1 MSEARRRFRF
11 NKELAQG
18 GFGKVYLAEML
29 TGENFS
35 STVAVKLL
43 HARWG
48 ENAEVVMRSRDEARL
63 LGRLRHR
70 NIVRVEA
77 LTRIQGQVAI
87 VMEYLEGA
95 DLKAIASSLRDSG
108 RAYPRQAAFEVISY
122 VAAALDAAYNQ
133 VPINASE
140 PLRVIHRDIK
150 PSNVM
155 ITVEGDVKVLDF
167 GTARA
172 SFDTR
177 EAKTQALAFGSAA
190 YMSPERLM
198 GEEDTPAADVFA
210 LGLTLWEIL
219 TQESFGKIPVRPER
233 FEAVVADRVAS
244 VDLSSLPDVAQE
256 QVRDALRRMLAY
268 EPSAR
273 PTAAE
278 VTEQMET
285 FAEGCRDGGL
295 KRFARECVKDV
306 VAQATPDPDPQDP
319 LTGAVLFE
327 DTSTIQETTGIHPV
341 GQGWTEDTSDGY
353 PAQGIAPPPTAPPLV
368 NITLAAP
375 LGSLDAPSEEA
386 PRPVP
391 SVVVAP
397 VPALPPAPAPVPAL
411 PPVSAAPVVAPE
423 PVVPSGPADFR
434 ALPRAPLAASPTMLP
449 DEDFDDGAT
458 VVARPSA
465 APRPVVTVAPAPA
478 VDVAKPTP
486 SIVATPQPAHVAPPA
501 TKGGNGRVLG
511 IVAIVVLAVGGVGA
525 WFALGGGA
533 ETPPEAPADTP
544 AAPGEPMV
552 SGEDVVTVV
561 APAEGRGSV
570 VLQVPGGAERVVIS
584 SLTAD
589 AKVNWDGTKSLY
601 LRDREAGAL
610 RVNVTRTG
618 KTPDRGTVQVTLGKT
633 CRYAYQEG
641 ASEPWVL
648 QGACE

>member
-133 VPINASE
+133 VPINSSE

-219 TQESFGKIPVRPER
+219 VQESFGKIPVRPER

-244 VDLSSLPDVAQE
+244 VDLSALLPHVE
-256 QVRDALRRMLAY
+256 VQVREALRRMLAY
-268 EPSAR
+268 EPGAR

-285 FAEGCRDGGL
+285 FAEACRDGGL

-306 VAQATPDPDPQDP
+306 AAQATPDADPQDP
-319 LTGAVLFE
+319 LTGAILFE

-353 PAQGIAPPPTAPPLV
+353 PAQGMAPPPTAPPV
-368 NITLAAP
+368 SNVTLAAP
-375 LGSLDAPSEEA
+375 LGKLDAPSEETPRGSA
-386 PRPVP
+386 PLPALEAPAVP
-391 SVVVAP
+391 AVPPAVAP
-397 VPALPPAPAPVPAL
+397 PAVPPR
-411 PPVSAAPVVAPE
+411 E
-423 PVVPSGPADFR
+423 ISGGPLDFR
-434 ALPRAPLAASPTMLP
+434 SLPRAPLAASPTMLP

-458 VVARPSA
+458 VVARPGS
-465 APRPVVTVAPAPA
+465 APRALVTVAPAPA
-478 VDVAKPTP
+478 MDLAKPSP
-486 SIVATPQPAHVAPPA
+486 ARIVATAHAASSPDSVAPA
-501 TKGGNGRVLG
+501 KTSGGNGIVLG
-511 IVAIVVLAVGGVGA
+511 LVALAFLAAGGVGA
-525 WFALGGGA
+525 WVAFGGKDVA
-533 ETPPEAPADTP
+533 PPAPSADTP

-552 SGEDVVTVV
+552 GGEDNVTVV
-561 APAEGRGSV
+561 APAEGRGAV
-570 VLQVPGGAERVVIS
+570 ILQVPGGAERVAIGS
-584 SLTAD
+584 MASD
-589 AKVNWDGTKSLY
+589 FKVNWDGTKVLY
-601 LRDREAGAL
+601 LRDREAGTL
-610 RVNVTRTG
+610 RVNVTRAG
-618 KTPDRGTVQVTLGKT
+618 KTPDRTTVVVTVGKT

-641 ASEPWVL
+641 ASDPWAP

>member
-95 DLKAIASSLRDSG
+95 DLKAIATALRDSG

-133 VPINASE
+133 VPINSTE

-219 TQESFGKIPVRPER
+219 VQESFGKIPVRPER

-244 VDLSSLPDVAQE
+244 VDLSALLPHVE
-256 QVRDALRRMLAY
+256 VQVREALRRMLAY
-268 EPSAR
+268 EPGGR

-278 VTEQMET
+278 VTEQMEA
-285 FAEGCRDGGL
+285 FAEACRDGGL

-306 VAQATPDPDPQDP
+306 AAQATPDADPQDP
-319 LTGAVLFE
+319 LTGAILFE

-353 PAQGIAPPPTAPPLV
+353 PAQGMAPPPTAPHV
-368 NITLAAP
+368 SNVTLAAP
-375 LGSLDAPSEEA
+375 LGKLDAESEETPRGSA
-386 PRPVP
+386 PSSALAAPGVPPIPP
-391 SVVVAP
+391 SVVPAA
-397 VPALPPAPAPVPAL
+397 VPPPDLSV
-411 PPVSAAPVVAPE
+411 
-423 PVVPSGPADFR
+423 GPMDFR
-434 ALPRAPLAASPTMLP
+434 SLPRGPLAASPTMLP
-449 DEDFDDGAT
+449 DDDFDDGAT
-458 VVARPSA
+458 VVARPGST
-465 APRPVVTVAPAPA
+465 PRALVTVAPAPA
-478 VDVAKPTP
+478 MDLAKPSP
-486 SIVATPQPAHVAPPA
+486 ARIVATAHAASSPDSVAPA
-501 TKGGNGRVLG
+501 KTSGGNRLVLG
-511 IVAIVVLAVGGVGA
+511 IVAFVLLTAGGVGA
-525 WFALGGGA
+525 FVAFGGKG
-533 ETPPEAPADTP
+533 EAPPAPSADTP
-544 AAPGEPMV
+544 VAPGEPMIG
-552 SGEDVVTVV
+552 GEDNVTVV
-561 APAEGRGSV
+561 APAQGLGAV
-570 VLQVPGGAERVVIS
+570 ILQVPGGAERVAIGS
-584 SLTAD
+584 MTSD
-589 AKVNWDGTKSLY
+589 FKVNWDGTKVLY
-601 LRDREAGAL
+601 LRDREAGTL
-610 RVNVTRTG
+610 RVNVTRAG
-618 KTPDRGTVQVTLGKT
+618 KTPDRTTVLVTVGKT

-641 ASEPWVL
+641 ASDPWAP